1 MRVRVAYVKKLLYFC
16 EVFFIKTKKCL
27 ILNIIYFIVLLV

>member
-16 EVFFIKTKKCL
+16 EVFFYKNEKVFNFK
-27 ILNIIYFIVLLV
+27 YYLLV